1 MRLEEQLTVSAISVR
16 SSVLTR
22 CKIRGKLRGNHES
35 FPSSFFVPDAVGR
48 FLRDKCNLI
57 SCRIH
62 AVGDETS
69 RVICYLF
76 QAMASDI
83 EGVKLTQFAWLFS
96 EKGHSF
102 VVVQPRYVSDRL
114 PVLGGG
120 HCDKTQGIRGAPCLF
135 RLPNQQKL
143 LVVIPFWLPVP

>member
-1 MRLEEQLTVSAISVR
+1 MRLEEQLTVSAISVHI
-16 SSVLTR
+16 SLLTR
-22 CKIRGKLRGNHES
+22 CKIREKLRGNHES

-48 FLRDKCNLI
+48 FLRDKCDLI

-114 PVLGGG
+114 PVRGGG
-120 HCDKTQGIRGAPCLF
+120 HCDEHQGSRGVRDLF
-135 RLPNQQKL
+135 RLPKQQRV
-143 LVVIPFWLPVP
+143 LVGVPF